1 VESEFT
7 LPDVSQTVIITRLEG
22 RTPVPEKEKLKDL
35 AQHQAS
41 MAIFLSV
48 HMIERVVNELKEAY
62 GPDTAVAVVS
72 KASWPDEE
80 VVKGTLNDIALKV
93 KEAGIK
99 KTSMILVGDFLD
111 GDYSY
116 SKLYDKNFSHA
127 YRKGE
132 GENMKAILVVSF
144 GTSYHETRKLTIEA
158 CEQAIADKFSDYE
171 LRRAFTSNM
180 IIKKMKERDKI
191 YVDTPIEALKKLK
204 EEGFSEVIIQPLHI
218 IPGSEYHDLY
228 MEARNYKDY
237 FEKLIIGK
245 PLLYD
250 VKDYIEVA
258 RGLESQL
265 PSLKEKEAVVF
276 MGHGTEHP
284 ANSAYANLDY
294 VFKDLGMNNVHMATV
309 EGYPELEN
317 VIRKLKANNSEKVAL
332 MPFMLVAGD
341 HAQNDMASDD
351 EDSWKSILKE
361 EGFEV
366 ETYLHGIGENKEMQK
381 LYIGKVNELIN
392 N

>member
-1 VESEFT
+1 MESEFT

-132 GENMKAILVVSF
+132 GEKMKAILVVSF

-351 EDSWKSILKE
+351 KDSWKSILKE